1 MAGAG
6 EIDFR
11 REIDQH
17 ERELAVATK
26 EGVRAQHAIL
36 RLEGALIVLR
46 DLAARE
52 TSAAGKNGG
61 ADPPAPRRA
70 HGIKGDA
77 VMSEP
82 ETACPVTASG
92 EA

>member
-1 MAGAG
+1 MATASA
-6 EIDFR
+6 IDFK

-17 ERELAVATK
+17 EQSLATAQA
-26 EGVRAQHAIL
+26 EGRRAQSAVL

-52 TSAAGKNGG
+52 AAAGKNGG